1 MTLAAPL
8 LLAALGLLV
17 PVIAAFLV
25 RRRRDVVR
33 VPSTLLFRLTAA
45 STSQSRRMRSL
56 KRIASLL
63 ACLLAVTALVFA
75 AARPTAA
82 SRGETVAFVVD
93 VSASMRAGP
102 HGRPVDKAQPLD
114 EARRFIQK
122 VLAASGPE
130 DRYAIIAAG
139 AVPVRL
145 AGLAPAGPRIEEALD
160 ALREDRAGA
169 DLGAAIE
176 LAAAL
181 IEAQPGARI
190 VLLSDG
196 GESLGD
202 PAADLRDVPLTA
214 RTFPPALRDN
224 LGVVV
229 FATRPPADAAG
240 DSERDALVGVAT
252 SSERPRTARVI
263 VTAEGQ
269 EIARRRVEVP
279 ASGEAEV
286 RVRVRAAAIRLLAR
300 VEPDDGIGDA
310 LASDDEATITAAV
323 QIPPR
328 VLLIDAGPAEDEA
341 SESAAFFAEKALIAA
356 GAKEIVHVTPNL
368 DPAEVKPGDVIVA
381 LGVGPSR
388 RIDAPTLY
396 LGTRKGALPFQGF
409 HEIGAAEAK
418 LRSVEGR
425 DAILRGVV
433 LDGLT
438 VEHATAVDVPPAAR
452 ALVELD
458 GGTVVLAG
466 GAGQRAWVY
475 LGIDPVRSDLVLRV
489 AFPVLV
495 ANALHAAL
503 GASNV
508 AVADTVARDEI
519 AMRAA
524 PIVKEAP
531 AEEPLSSFRLP
542 ANPAVLL
549 AAFALALLA
558 LEAWTF
564 RKGWAE

>member
-1 MTLAAPL
+1 MRFAAPL
-8 LLAALGLLV
+8 LLAGLALLV

-56 KRIASLL
+56 KRLASLV
-63 ACLLAVTALVFA
+63 ACLLAVAALVLA

-93 VSASMRAGP
+93 VSASMVAGP
-102 HGRPVDKAQPLD
+102 RGRPLD
-114 EARRFIQK
+114 EARRFIEK
-122 VLAASGPE
+122 VLAAAGPE

-139 AVPVRL
+139 AVPIRL
-145 AGLAPAGPRIEEALD
+145 AGPVPAGPILAEALD
-160 ALREDRAGA
+160 ALREERGGA

-181 IEAQPGARI
+181 IQRQPGARI

-196 GESLGD
+196 GEGLGD
-202 PAADLRDVPLTA
+202 PAADLREVPLTA
-214 RTFPPALRDN
+214 RMFPAGNRDN
-224 LGVVV
+224 LGIVT

-240 DSERDALVGVAT
+240 DSERDALVEIAS
-252 SSERPRTARVI
+252 SSERPRAARVI

-279 ASGEAEV
+279 ASGEASV
-286 RVRVRAAAIRLLAR
+286 RVRVRAAATRLSAR
-300 VEPDDGIGDA
+300 VEPDDGISDA
-310 LASDDEATITAAV
+310 LRSDDEAKITAAA

-328 VLLIDAGPAEDEA
+328 VLLIDAGSAEDEA
-341 SESAAFFAEKALIAA
+341 TVSAAFFAEKALAAA
-356 GAKEIVHVTPNL
+356 GAKEIVHVSPNL
-368 DPAEVKPGDVIVA
+368 DAAEVKPGDVIVA
-381 LGVGPSR
+381 MGVGPSR

-396 LGTRKGALPFQGF
+396 IGTQKGALPFQGF

-466 GAGQRAWVY
+466 GAGQGAWVY

-508 AVADTVARDEI
+508 AVAETVARGEI
-519 AMRAA
+519 TMSMPPMAMAS
-524 PIVKEAP
+524 P
-531 AEEPLSSFRLP
+531 AEEPLSRFRLP
-542 ANPAVLL
+542 ASPAVLF
-549 AAFALALLA
+549 AAFAMALLA
-558 LEAWTF
+558 LEAWWF

>member
-1 MTLAAPL
+1 MRFVAPL
-8 LLAALGLLV
+8 LLAALALLV
-17 PVIAAFLV
+17 PVLAAFLV

-33 VPSTLLFRLTAA
+33 VPSTLLFRLTAI

-56 KRIASLL
+56 SRIASLL
-63 ACLLAVTALVFA
+63 ACLFAVTALVLA
-75 AARPTAA
+75 AARPTGK

-93 VSASMRAGP
+93 VSASMAAGA
-102 HGRPVDKAQPLD
+102 RDRPLD

-122 VLAASGPE
+122 ALATAGPE
-130 DRYAIIAAG
+130 DRYVIIAAG
-139 AVPVRL
+139 AAPVRL
-145 AGLAPAGPRIEEALD
+145 AGPVPSGPALAEALD
-160 ALREDRAGA
+160 ALHEERGGA
-169 DLGAAIE
+169 DVGAAID

-181 IEAQPGARI
+181 LEGEAGARI

-196 GESLGD
+196 GESFGD
-202 PAADLRDVPLTA
+202 PAADLREVPISA

-224 LGVVV
+224 LGVVT

-240 DSERDALVGVAT
+240 DSERDAQVLVAT
-252 SSERPRTARVI
+252 SSERPRAARVI

-269 EIARRRVEVP
+269 EIARRHVDVP

-286 RVRVRAAAIRLLAR
+286 RVRVRASATKLSAR
-300 VEPDDGIGDA
+300 VEPEDGIGDA
-310 LASDDEATITAAV
+310 LTSDDEATIFAAASL
-323 QIPPR
+323 PPR
-328 VLLIDAGPAEDEA
+328 VLLIDAGTAEDEA
-341 SESAAFFAEKALIAA
+341 TQAAAFFAEKALLAA
-356 GAKEIVHVTPNL
+356 GAREIVHVP
-368 DPAEVKPGDVIVA
+368 PRIGAEDVKPDDVIVA
-381 LGVGPSR
+381 LSTGPDRPAS
-388 RIDAPTLY
+388 APTLY

-409 HEIGAAEAK
+409 HEISAAEAK

-438 VEHATAVDVPPAAR
+438 VEHATAVDVPQAAR
-452 ALVELD
+452 GLVELD
-458 GGTVVLAG
+458 GGTVVIAG

-495 ANALHAAL
+495 ANALHAVA

-508 AVADTVARDEI
+508 SVADTVARSEVGLLQEPL
-519 AMRAA
+519 MLT
-524 PIVKEAP
+524 P
-531 AEEPLSSFRLP
+531 ANEEPPSRWRMP
-542 ANPAVLL
+542 ASPAVLL
-549 AAFALALLA
+549 AAFAAALLA
-558 LEAWTF
+558 LEAWMF